1 MLKYKSELDVFT
13 SYSSDNYVREYKDKD
28 YKGLVYVHQNNSD
41 LAAGLEMIGYKVIKA
56 TSDNVIQNTIYL
68 AKDGKKRG
76 INCYI
81 IDSLVMENGELQAP
95 FSLIGYIRV
104 YDPYTPILAL
114 SYDTNPESVQS
125 AFRYGATAYLPR
137 PQHIDLV
144 EAVIDGLMAAYTVTT
159 EAIQL
164 IEEENARKGLAR
176 NGKSEMIKISDSM
189 YLDYGGRRLAFL
201 DADGAFTFS
210 EVLSDAVVKVLHCLL
225 SNRGKSLSALSIGRL
240 LGEVYTGMDWRAERN
255 AIDRITANINSI
267 KRKIAKYDIYKT
279 IKITSVQRL
288 GTTLEVY
295 PPDEDAI
302 ATYAL
307 EKKMQEEQRGK
318 AKGKLKSG
326 FKLISLMEE
335 NSEVKKDKVKGSEP
349 TLEELL

>member
-13 SYSSDNYVREYKDKD
+13 SFHSDQYNEYKDKD
-28 YKGLVYVHQNNSD
+28 YKGLIYVHQNNSD

-56 TSDNVIQNTIYL
+56 TSANAIQNTIYV

-137 PQHIDLV
+137 PQHIDLI

-164 IEEENARKGLAR
+164 IEEENSRKSAVKGSNVKML
-176 NGKSEMIKISDSM
+176 KISDHM
-189 YLDYGGRRLAFL
+189 YLDYGGKRLAFL
-201 DADGAFTFS
+201 DKDGVFTFS
-210 EVLSDAVVKVLHCLL
+210 DILSDAFVKVLHCLL
-225 SNRGKSLSALSIGRL
+225 SNKGKTLSALSIGRL
-240 LGEVYTGMDWRAERN
+240 LGEVYTGMDWRAER
-255 AIDRITANINSI
+255 AAVDRVTANLKQI
-267 KRKIAKYDIYKT
+267 KITLSKYDRYKT
-279 IKITSVQRL
+279 IRIVSVPRL
-288 GTTLEVY
+288 GTTLEVL
-295 PPDEDAI
+295 PPDEDAV
-302 ATYAL
+302 ANYAL
-307 EKKMQEEQRGK
+307 EKQNKSKDRGK

-326 FKLISLMEE
+326 FALVSLMEQ
-335 NSEVKKDKVKGSEP
+335 NNEVKEDKLKGDEP
-349 TLEELL
+349 TLEDLL